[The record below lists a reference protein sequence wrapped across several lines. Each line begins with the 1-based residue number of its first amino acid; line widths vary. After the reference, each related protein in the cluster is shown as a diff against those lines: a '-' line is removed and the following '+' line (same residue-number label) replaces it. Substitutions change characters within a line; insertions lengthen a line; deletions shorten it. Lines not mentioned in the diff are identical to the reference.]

1 MRKLDVKHIAYHV
14 LVALYFV
21 WLIVFGVL
29 ITMALVNA
37 LGNINIQLS
46 RVFMLWILFNLVM
59 GTVLFLVI
67 RLFRKENKLYKI
79 IFYTYFFM
87 VAATVTTVLIITGT

>member
-1 MRKLDVKHIAYHV
+1 MRKLDVKHMAYHV
-14 LVALYFV
+14 LIALYFV
-21 WLIVFGVL
+21 WLIVFCAL

-37 LGNINIQLS
+37 LGNGSKDLS

-67 RLFRKENKLYKI
+67 RLFRKQNALYKI

-87 VAATVTTVLIITGT
+87 VAATVTTVLIVTGA